1 MTQHPH
7 TTKDSILVPKTTLRT
22 AATLCAGA
30 LALALSACGSA
41 TTDGAAASSTAASA
55 TKTMSGE
62 ASSSASASMTD
73 KPTTG
78 ATTDKAMAAG
88 AYISLAD
95 YKSAMADYADTA
107 VVLFFHASWCPDCK
121 ATDTSLT
128 TDGVPDGL
136 TVVKVDYDTETDLKK
151 KYGITQQHTFVEV
164 DPEQMAVS
172 KWTGTKTGADILAK
186 TA

>member
-41 TTDGAAASSTAASA
+41 TTDGAAASW
-55 TKTMSGE
+55 
-62 ASSSASASMTD
+62 TD
-73 KPTTG
+73 KPTSG
-78 ATTDKAMAAG
+78 VTTDKAMAAG

>member
-1 MTQHPH
+1 M
-7 TTKDSILVPKTTLRT
+7 PKTTLRT

-41 TTDGAAASSTAASA
+41 TTDGAGAAASSTAASA

>member
-62 ASSSASASMTD
+62 ASSSAPMTD
-73 KPTTG
+73 KPTSG

>member
-41 TTDGAAASSTAASA
+41 TTDGAGAAASSTAASA

-62 ASSSASASMTD
+62 ASSSAPMTD
-73 KPTTG
+73 KPTSG
-78 ATTDKAMAAG
+78 ATTEKPMAAG

-128 TDGVPDGL
+128 ADGVPDGL

>member
-1 MTQHPH
+1 M
-7 TTKDSILVPKTTLRT
+7 PKTTLRT

>member
-1 MTQHPH
+1 M
-7 TTKDSILVPKTTLRT
+7 PKTTLRT

-128 TDGVPDGL
+128 ADGVPDGL

-151 KYGITQQHTFVEV
+151 KYGITQQHTFVQIDGAAMSV
-164 DPEQMAVS
+164 K
-172 KWTGTKTGADILAK
+172 KWTGTKDGAAIKAQ
-186 TA
+186 TT

>member
-128 TDGVPDGL
+128 ADGVPDGL